1 MANDTKVVYDKEMKS
16 IKFGP
21 NSDTYEVVDGK
32 ARTDLAK
39 VTRQVETLTAEV
51 GEVPTT
57 YATKIELETGLNNKQ
72 DTLISGTNIKTINNQ
87 PLLGEGNIE
96 VGGSYTL
103 PIASSTTLGGIKV
116 GANLSITEGGTL
128 NAEAGASIPVFKT
141 TKEIL
146 SKSWNTV
153 LSEGAANTQTFGFNF
168 GGALAEL
175 LIDSSKGWSAT
186 AGDITINMTADT
198 VSVTVGSTTEN
209 IYENGRY
216 LAKEI
221 SDASATLKADF
232 STGIALVFR
241 NKDTNEAVSFPM
253 SIVSVDNLRN
263 MTDKFFYVG
272 GFSQNISEYRSYS
285 GVSTDVYGLQADV
298 TSPENLLSDTSKT
311 YTIQG
316 EYFSLLVSAT
326 EIKLTVAGREFYL
339 YTAGNWTDTTYAD
352 LNDEKNNFR
361 AVVDMRGGG
370 ASTTGFSITFRYSS
384 DRSVLTTQSITS
396 SIGTEYISGSLLFGI
411 AIENYP
417 NSYNLENIV
426 GFSGTPL
433 YKVQFDTNYANNVN
447 RQITINDTNTGLQI
461 APTYATAYFEG
472 NGANIYEN
480 GAWVASNTF
489 SNGCIWDLDTHILTF
504 PNKDNNIFLNP
515 NQNYLND
522 VGTGISF
529 INEVVV
535 PPSLPEASA
544 YQDKMAVINDEQNNI
559 ILTVVSD
566 GSKWSFVEDVV
577 KMSWSLKEQIRQN
590 NGQLYGVS
598 FVGKYA
604 ITEGEHPITLNK
616 LIYNEWDSSYSWE
629 GMGLQKQLTTSEYPN
644 SATSIFPEEFAT
656 AYLPISAENTQ
667 IAIDVSYIHNSD
679 LTIDVGDNT
688 PTVTFTTALSTLFK
702 QNGTRVANLD
712 FSTTNTLYKL
722 TFNSYS
728 NYLLV
733 ECETFS
739 KSI

>member
-1 MANDTKVVYDKEMKS
+1 MANDTKVVYDKIMKS

-21 NSDTYEVVDGK
+21 DSDTYEVVDDK
-32 ARTDLAK
+32 ARTDLAE
-39 VTRQVETLTAEV
+39 VTRQVETLMEEV

-57 YATKIELETGLNNKQ
+57 YATKTELETGLNNKQ
-72 DTLISGTNIKTINNQ
+72 DVLISGTNIKTINSQ
-87 PLLGEGNIE
+87 SLLGEGDIE
-96 VGGSYTL
+96 V
-103 PIASSTTLGGIKV
+103 
-116 GANLSITEGGTL
+116 
-128 NAEAGASIPVFKT
+128 GASIPVFKT

-146 SKSWNTV
+146 SKSWDDI
-153 LSEGAANTQTFGFNF
+153 LLAGAGNTQTFGFIF
-168 GGALAEL
+168 QFSPAEL
-175 LIDSSKGWSAT
+175 LIDSSKGWSIT
-186 AGDITINMTADT
+186 AGDISINMTSDT
-198 VSVTVGSTTEN
+198 VSVTVGSITEN
-209 IYENGRY
+209 IYENGIY

-232 STGIALVFR
+232 SATNVLIFR

-263 MTDKFFYVG
+263 MTDKFYYVG
-272 GFSQNISEYRSYS
+272 GFTQSISEYHPYS
-285 GVSTDVYGLQADV
+285 EVSTDVYGIQAVV
-298 TSPENLLSDTSKT
+298 TSPEGLLSDISQT

-316 EYFSLLVSAT
+316 EYFSLLVSST
-326 EIKLTVAGREFYL
+326 EIKLAVAGQEFYL
-339 YTAGNWTDTTYAD
+339 YTAGNWADTIYTDLED
-352 LNDEKNNFR
+352 KNNNFR
-361 AVVDMRGGG
+361 AVVEIWGGG

-384 DRSVLTTQSITS
+384 DWNVLTTQSIAS
-396 SIGTEYISGSLLFGI
+396 SIGTEYISGSLLFGT
-411 AIENYP
+411 AIENGP

-426 GFSGTPL
+426 GYRETPL

-447 RQITINDTNTGLQI
+447 RQITINDTNTGLQL
-461 APTYATAYFEG
+461 APTYTTVYYEG
-472 NGANIYEN
+472 SGANIYEN

-504 PNKDNNIFLNP
+504 PNKDNNIFLMP
-515 NQNYLND
+515 NAGYLND
-522 VGTGISF
+522 VGTGIRF
-529 INEVVV
+529 LDETVT
-535 PPSLPEASA
+535 PPSLPEAST

-559 ILTVVSD
+559 VLTVISD
-566 GSKWSFVEDVV
+566 GTKWSFVEDAV
-577 KMSWSLKEQIRQN
+577 KMSDSLKEQIRQN

-604 ITEGEHPITLNK
+604 ITDADPTTLNK
-616 LIYNEWDSSYSWE
+616 LIYNEWDSSYSW
-629 GMGLQKQLTTSEYPN
+629 GNMGLQKQLATIEYSNSTT
-644 SATSIFPEEFAT
+644 ILPEEFAT

-667 IAIDVSYIHNSD
+667 ITIDVVYIHNSD
-679 LTIDVGDNT
+679 LTIDVGDNV

-702 QNGTRVANLD
+702 QNGTRVASLD